1 MTIKLDELLRNANE
15 IMADNTLSDYQKSVA
30 LAAMMTDMERK
41 FQIPLLNDPEWNA
54 AHPEIVRAYRQISNM
69 RPFD

>member
-30 LAAMMTDMERK
+30 LAAIVYHQTKSTSTCKVLRN
-41 FQIPLLNDPEWNA
+41 PPE
-54 AHPEIVRAYRQISNM
+54 HFVI
-69 RPFD
+69 

>member
-30 LAAMMTDMERK
+30 LAAMMTDIEK
-41 FQIPLLNDPEWNA
+41 YLINS
-54 AHPEIVRAYRQISNM
+54 V
-69 RPFD
+69 